1 LGPVDQLNSQNL
13 APEISPPI
21 AAGPPPVGITCCTRV
36 GDGGPGITH
45 QKRSR
50 RARWAG
56 PGQQLLLRLVDSA
69 GDMTLP
75 AGEGGGS
82 TREQEPSTSS
92 SLRLLSD
99 SNCTMPCPL
108 SLSGYLCDIISFARL
123 NRVRLI
129 GESKWDGAEARRLMY
144 KGEEEEG
151 LRITASGK
159 K

>member
-1 LGPVDQLNSQNL
+1 LPPSLPVSVPLWSLAGKYSYYYYGRSTSMRFGERRLGPVDQLNSQNL

-36 GDGGPGITH
+36 GDRGPGITH

-99 SNCTMPCPL
+99 SNCTMPCPH
-108 SLSGYLCDIISFARL
+108 SLCLGISVTLFHSH
-123 NRVRLI
+123 V
-129 GESKWDGAEARRLMY
+129 
-144 KGEEEEG
+144 
-151 LRITASGK
+151 
-159 K
+159 